1 MTPGAKL
8 TDATPVPAED
18 ALLSALL
25 AEFGPR
31 SVLSGDAIPVRN
43 EKDWSTLAPVRPL
56 AVVRPVTAEEVSAT
70 MRLCQRFG
78 VPVVPQGGLTGLCGG
93 ALPVEGCV
101 ALSLERMTGIEEIDP
116 AAATMTVRAGTPLEA
131 VQKAADEAGFFM
143 PLDLGARGS
152 CAIGGNLSTNA
163 GGNRVI
169 RYGMA
174 RDMVLGLEVVLPD
187 GQIWN
192 GLRGLRKD
200 NTGYDLKQLFI
211 GAEGT
216 LGIITAAVL
225 KLYPAIRRRATAW
238 AALADAESA
247 VALLGTL
254 RGYCGERLSG
264 FELMSRQSLDFVL
277 RHQPGSVDPFD
288 TAYPWYLL
296 VELSDPA
303 AAAALD
309 ETLQVALGESVE
321 LGLLQDAV
329 IASSQAQA
337 AALWRLREGISE
349 AQNHEGPSLKH
360 DISVPISSIPAFIA
374 GTGARLQEA
383 LPGVRIVCYG
393 HVGDGNLHYN
403 LSKPPGME
411 DAAFLAQAPQLTGQ
425 VFDATLALNGS
436 ISAEH
441 GLGQAKRD
449 AARHYKNPLEQ
460 ALMRALKDTLDPKG
474 LMNPGKVL

>member
-1 MTPGAKL
+1 
-8 TDATPVPAED
+8 
-18 ALLSALL
+18 
-25 AEFGPR
+25 
-31 SVLSGDAIPVRN
+31 
-43 EKDWSTLAPVRPL
+43 
-56 AVVRPVTAEEVSAT
+56 
-70 MRLCQRFG
+70 
-78 VPVVPQGGLTGLCGG
+78 
-93 ALPVEGCV
+93 
-101 ALSLERMTGIEEIDP
+101 
-116 AAATMTVRAGTPLEA
+116 
-131 VQKAADEAGFFM
+131 
-143 PLDLGARGS
+143 
-152 CAIGGNLSTNA
+152 
-163 GGNRVI
+163 
-169 RYGMA
+169 
-174 RDMVLGLEVVLPD
+174 
-187 GQIWN
+187 
-192 GLRGLRKD
+192 
-200 NTGYDLKQLFI
+200 
-211 GAEGT
+211 
-216 LGIITAAVL
+216 
-225 KLYPAIRRRATAW
+225 
-238 AALADAESA
+238 

-288 TAYPWYLL
+288 TVYPWYLL

-309 ETLQVALGESVE
+309 EILQVALGEGVE

-441 GLGQAKRD
+441 GLGQAKRE